1 MASGPLKGT
10 IHEGLLTSLLRDLYR
25 ERRTGSLVF
34 RRGEERRSFRV
45 QQGQV
50 VNADSSVRDDRMG
63 EILVREGQLSAAD
76 LKRAV
81 GFMLRDKKRLGLVL
95 EDLGLLSREQVD
107 TAVAHHAAENFKKV
121 LAWEEGEYGFEDD
134 PNPGPPDPRFDLT
147 QKPLMAEFI
156 LMSVRAIKDP
166 DVVRYLLGDL
176 DRPLALSSD
185 PMRRFQKIVL
195 SPADGYLLS
204 RVDGLLSGREVLQV
218 LPSPF
223 EETSHSL
230 LGLVSTGVLD
240 FLDVETRPR
249 SAPPRPTSEPP
260 RQVLRPDP
268 PRPAPPP
275 PRPAPPPPP
284 PRVPDP
290 PPRPPA
296 PPPPPPP
303 PVRPAP
309 PPPPPPPPAPPAPPP
324 PPRPAP
330 PPAGKTK
337 EEIEARRKEIL
348 DAHEGLRTRNHFD
361 VLGLPLEANDAQ
373 VKEAYFRLAR
383 RFHPDATSQDPGLA
397 DLRDA
402 LEKIFIRVSEAYEV
416 LRDPRRR
423 SSYESDLAA
432 RAPRPVAPP
441 ASEAPPP
448 DPAAPPPDAAA
459 AAQQVDQ
466 AIAAAERL
474 IKAEKFWD
482 AIQLLERAQPLAQGK
497 QDVRLRYVLAK
508 AVVRNPHWVKRAE
521 ELLVSVVK
529 DDPNHLGAHWLLAGI
544 YKQGGLRARATSMLR
559 RVLELQPDH
568 EEAAALL
575 REIAPA
581 PEPEAEPEPPPSGG
595 GLLKRLFGRGSG
607 G

>member
-1 MASGPLKGT
+1 ML
-10 IHEGLLTSLLRDLYR
+10 EGELTAGVLPTLLRDLYVG
-25 ERRTGSLVF
+25 RRTGLLYLRNGGVERCVRF
-34 RRGEERRSFRV
+34 RDGRIVG
-45 QQGQV
+45 
-50 VNADSSVRDDRMG
+50 ASSSATAEHMG
-63 EILVREGQLSAAD
+63 ERLVQSGRLSQLD
-76 LKRAV
+76 LERATELV
-81 GFMLRDKKRLGLVL
+81 TAHGMRLGQALQELGAVEAGEL
-95 EDLGLLSREQVD
+95 EDLLTEHARFVLRTVLGDPAGDYAFEEQQLHQVPLEDATLKLPTAEIILEAVRQVSDPDLVRAGLGDR
-107 TAVAHHAAENFKKV
+107 NRV
-121 LAWEEGEYGFEDD
+121 LA
-134 PNPGPPDPRFDLT
+134 P
-147 QKPLMAEFI
+147 
-156 LMSVRAIKDP
+156 
-166 DVVRYLLGDL
+166 
-176 DRPLALSSD
+176 SSD
-185 PMRRFQKIVL
+185 PLLRFQKIQL
-195 SPADGYLLS
+195 SPTDGFVLS
-204 RVDGLLSGREVLQV
+204 RVDGSLSAHEIAQMIP
-218 LPSPF
+218 LPA
-223 EETSHSL
+223 EDVERSL
-230 LGLVSTGVLD
+230 LGLLCTGVIEHAALPPKS
-240 FLDVETRPR
+240 PR
-249 SAPPRPTSEPP
+249 AA
-260 RQVLRPDP
+260 
-268 PRPAPPP
+268 RPAPAGAPAP
-275 PRPAPPPPP
+275 AAAPAPPGGH
-284 PRVPDP
+284 
-290 PPRPPA
+290 RPAAESRPAAA
-296 PPPPPPP
+296 PPP
-303 PVRPAP
+303 AA
-309 PPPPPPPPAPPAPPP
+309 PAPPAGPHPAP
-324 PPRPAP
+324 ESRPAAATESRPAAAP
-330 PPAGKTK
+330 PVAATAPQGAARTAPT
-337 EEIEARRKEIL
+337 ERRREIEETLAGLKEK
-348 DAHEGLRTRNHFD
+348 NHFE
-361 VLGLPLEANDAQ
+361 VLGIPRASNEAQ

-383 RFHPDATSQDPGLA
+383 RFHPDATRQDAGLA
-397 DLRDA
+397 DLHDA
-402 LEKIFIRVSEAYEV
+402 LERIFIRVSEAYEV

-448 DPAAPPPDAAA
+448 DPATPPPDAAA

-595 GLLKRLFGRGSG
+595 RLLKRLFGRGSG